1 MGNLFFNVI
10 MDLPASKS
18 VGSRITD
25 AVVLSER
32 EQPKEN
38 HGYAGSS
45 VAVGHFSRRFI
56 LCPGA
61 DLMQGRDPP
70 LP

>member
-1 MGNLFFNVI
+1 MGNLLLNVI

-18 VGSRITD
+18 FGSRVTD

-32 EQPKEN
+32 EQPKAN
-38 HGYAGSS
+38 HGCAGSS

-56 LCPGA
+56 LCRSNAGE
-61 DLMQGRDPP
+61 GSPP
-70 LP
+70 L